1 MSKNKEKKISLLSPD
16 TVMAEENEFTW
27 SHYKALW
34 DAVHGSG
41 D

>member
-16 TVMAEENEFTW
+16 MVMTDKTEFTW
-27 SHYKALW
+27 SHCKALW